1 MSLKRL
7 KTGPSRRGNNGEFSW
22 APRRLGA
29 PPPLKITDKGVSD
42 GFFPKS
48 NIHEIH
54 YLAGLRPDPGGEAI
68 TTLPRQT
75 PSPMVYQMQQ
85 QLPKHSVSIKIYIAI
100 AWFACDSTDF
110 FLSKSVL
117 SRLYFQVGSS
127 HILSKSSTWRGSK
140 SKSGQIE

>member
-22 APRRLGA
+22 GPTTFGA

-54 YLAGLRPDPGGEAI
+54 FLAGLRPDPGGEAYDAPQ
-68 TTLPRQT
+68 TDPKSDGEGTPLPCF
-75 PSPMVYQMQQ
+75 
-85 QLPKHSVSIKIYIAI
+85 LPLDAFGVSISAPTELRPREHGFPGPAAAVDGPGMKIERTLLLTAYIDI
-100 AWFACDSTDF
+100 YRRS
-110 FLSKSVL
+110 
-117 SRLYFQVGSS
+117 
-127 HILSKSSTWRGSK
+127 
-140 SKSGQIE
+140 IE